1 MRKRSYKAVA
11 VAYEKWLSMRRS
23 NYLPLT
29 AKKLAFL
36 AKWWLVGGDHK
47 WRLECI
53 IMAGWRDKI
62 RIRLQF
68 DLIRFI

>member
-11 VAYEKWLSMRRS
+11 VAYDRWLSMRGS
-23 NYLPLT
+23 NYLALT
-29 AKKLAFL
+29 AKNLTFL
-36 AKWWLVGGDHK
+36 AKWWPVGEGHK

-62 RIRLQF
+62 RIRL
-68 DLIRFI
+68 